1 MRETTEYKKLQRS
14 KRLLHGPHKHQRNTP
29 LAETHAL
36 KSWGGTLEH
45 QSPSVVAQ
53 SIHGMVP
60 QISGRESKDGL
71 HVMVPLEPGRSS
83 EGAWEDV
90 A

>member
-1 MRETTEYKKLQRS
+1 M
-14 KRLLHGPHKHQRNTP
+14 P

-45 QSPSVVAQ
+45 QSLSVVAQ

-60 QISGRESKDGL
+60 QISGRVKRRVTRDDP
-71 HVMVPLEPGRSS
+71 V
-83 EGAWEDV
+83 
-90 A
+90 